1 MPTILTEIIRGV
13 AEGIALGECEC
24 SDSSGA
30 HAHPVESEHTHLVE
44 SEHSHS
50 PLRFPLQLRGWFHP
64 SATFPESHYSPHPVA
79 DALQTPDPDHHFV
92 TCPETGQLLHAEG
105 AEVHKAHA
113 GYHAVHVH
121 DPSIC
126 GMDDVCDAEHV
137 SALCAPADQ
146 NMR

>member
-1 MPTILTEIIRGV
+1 MQL
-13 AEGIALGECEC
+13 
-24 SDSSGA
+24 
-30 HAHPVESEHTHLVE
+30 
-44 SEHSHS
+44 
-50 PLRFPLQLRGWFHP
+50 PLQALTLTRDSRGRESAATSILGFATVREFH
-64 SATFPESHYSPHPVA
+64 AFHESHYSPHPVA
-79 DALQTPDPDHHFV
+79 DSLQTPDPGHHFV

-137 SALCAPADQ
+137 SAVCAPADK